1 MGDLLLLTYEP
12 GSDAVPVDESPAVL
26 SPASEPPAFD
36 LTEEADL
43 AALLDQIDDQYPKV
57 NSKSF
62 DFTKI
67 KSSLRAGSRTAKTLV
82 VHLTLCG
89 WPLSKIAR
97 KLGKPFAMVSE
108 WQAEGIAEA
117 APIDD
122 IERWRGLEILKLDLI
137 EEWAKEQFA
146 RSCEDATEERTTDG
160 EKGSTTTSVTK
171 GQSGN
176 PAYLRIL
183 LETQKRRADLLG
195 LDQPTKVH
203 SVSDVRE
210 VKITEII
217 VRTYDDVLKL
227 KEAGVIKPPPEQ

>member
-1 MGDLLLLTYEP
+1 MTESLLLTCEP
-12 GSDAVPVDESPAVL
+12 GPDAVAFDESPAVL
-26 SPASEPPAFD
+26 SPVPEPSAFD

-43 AALLDQIDDQYPKV
+43 AAILDQIDDQYPKV

-62 DFTKI
+62 DFAKI
-67 KSSLRAGSRTAKTLV
+67 KSTLRTGSRTAKTLV

-97 KLGKPFAMVSE
+97 KLGKPFSIVSE
-108 WQAEGIAEA
+108 WQAVGIAEA
-117 APIDD
+117 VPIDD

-137 EEWAKEQFA
+137 EARAQEQFD
-146 RSCEDATEERTTDG
+146 RSCEDVADG
-160 EKGSTTTSVTK
+160 YGTVRRC
-171 GQSGN
+171 GN

-217 VRTYDDVLKL
+217 VRTHDDVLKL
-227 KEAGVIKPPPEQ
+227 KEAGIIQPPK